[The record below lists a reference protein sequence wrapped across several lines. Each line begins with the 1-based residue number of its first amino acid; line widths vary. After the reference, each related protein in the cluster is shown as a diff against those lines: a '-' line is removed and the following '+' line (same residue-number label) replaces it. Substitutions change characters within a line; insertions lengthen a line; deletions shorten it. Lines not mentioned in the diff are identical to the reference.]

1 MKDAELFQ
9 KICNSSYTNIGRDLS
24 YHIEIDDVEHTI
36 RVMFQ
41 GTVSKTDCVS
51 DLLIFVVPA
60 VINGS
65 IYWTTYGWWRAFC
78 SGKAEIL
85 LNTLKAYRDNPRYR
99 IEVSGHS
106 LGGLMAVLFGITL
119 YKEVG
124 IRSRLVTFG
133 APKGLFG
140 RLTVYKAKACF
151 TSITQYAHW
160 SDIVTWCVPFLG
172 YHTIKNTHLG
182 KFSIPG
188 LFNPNKYHM
197 IYGDETLY
205 AEN

>member
-24 YHIEIDDVEHTI
+24 YRIEIDDMEHVI

-41 GTVSKTDCVS
+41 GTVSKADYIS
-51 DLLIFVVPA
+51 DLLIFAIPVS
-60 VINGS
+60 INGS
-65 IYWTTYGWWRAFC
+65 IYWTTYGWWRAFH

-85 LNTLKAYRDNPRYR
+85 LNALKAYRDNPRYR

-106 LGGLMAVLFGITL
+106 LGGLMAILFGITL

-124 IRSRLVTFG
+124 IKSRLVTFG
-133 APKGLFG
+133 TPKGLFG
-140 RLTVYKAKACF
+140 RITVHKAKTCF
-151 TSITQYAHW
+151 TSITQYAHR
-160 SDIVTWCVPFLG
+160 SDIITWCVPFLG
-172 YHTIKNTHLG
+172 YHTIKNIHLG
-182 KFSIPG
+182 KFSVLG

-197 IYGDETLY
+197 IYGDEALY
-205 AEN
+205 EEN